1 LDRFFYLLLLRSR
14 RRFFAL
20 SGLQEYFTTSKI
32 PRQGERKMNKIGVL
46 ISVNKDS
53 DFLKN
58 FQTVKDNGFECCQL
72 SNWDMSLYTDDCAK
86 MINDAVSK
94 TGVEISTLWAGWS
107 GPREWNFTGGPMTLG
122 IVPPD
127 FRMRRAEEL
136 IEAARFATKIGV
148 KRVATHAGF
157 LPENMNNS

>member
-1 LDRFFYLLLLRSR
+1 
-14 RRFFAL
+14 
-20 SGLQEYFTTSKI
+20 
-32 PRQGERKMNKIGVL
+32 
-46 ISVNKDS
+46 
-53 DFLKN
+53 
-58 FQTVKDNGFECCQL
+58 
-72 SNWDMSLYTDDCAK
+72 